1 MIPSIQKQVSDT
13 NALKCTL
20 FVGNPRNYQKRDTTP
35 GADPG
40 ILVWGAWERGFFFQK
55 HGVWR
60 SPRKLLNFSDFRL
73 KFNHIG
79 SHQR

>member
-40 ILVWGAWERGFFFQK
+40 ILVTGAWGRVFFFSK
-55 HGVWR
+55 AWGLAK
-60 SPRKLLNFSDFRL
+60 PPEALEF
-73 KFNHIG
+73 
-79 SHQR
+79 